1 MDWKALM
8 NTLGSGIDLKDFS
21 TSNTEPDY
29 STDETKGLFGKKDE
43 IAALENEVAALTLK
57 KKKSEDTTMYIII
70 GVLVAFILGLFKI
83 K

>member
-8 NTLGSGIDLKDFS
+8 NTIGSGIDLKDFS

-29 STDETKGLFGKKDE
+29 STNETKGLFGKKDE
-43 IAALENEVAALTLK
+43 IAALENEVSALTIK
-57 KKKSEDTTMYIII
+57 CKKSEDTLMYVAI
-70 GVLVAFILGLFKI
+70 GVVAAFVLGLFKF

>member
-1 MDWKALM
+1 MDFKALL

-29 STDETKGLFGKKDE
+29 ATDRTKGLFGKKDE
-43 IAALENEVAALTLK
+43 IAALENEVAALTIK
-57 KKKSEDTTMYIII
+57 SKKSEDTLMYVVI
-70 GVLVAFILGLFKI
+70 GVVAAFVLGLFKF